1 MKKILIAAA
10 MLTMPTVAMANPASS
25 LSVQN
30 ATRSYA
36 TTPVVKSEKRKSQV
50 VPVLIGAGIIAGV
63 TYLIIDHEN
72 DNDRSDSN

>member
-30 ATRSYA
+30 ATRTYA
-36 TTPVVKSEKRKSQV
+36 TTPAVQEKRKSQV

>member
-30 ATRSYA
+30 ATA
-36 TTPVVKSEKRKSQV
+36 TTYSATPAVQEKRKSQV
-50 VPVLIGAGIIAGV
+50 VPILIGAGIVGAV
-63 TYLIIDHEN
+63 AYLIIDREN
-72 DNDRSDSN
+72 DEDRADSN

>member
-30 ATRSYA
+30 ATRTYA